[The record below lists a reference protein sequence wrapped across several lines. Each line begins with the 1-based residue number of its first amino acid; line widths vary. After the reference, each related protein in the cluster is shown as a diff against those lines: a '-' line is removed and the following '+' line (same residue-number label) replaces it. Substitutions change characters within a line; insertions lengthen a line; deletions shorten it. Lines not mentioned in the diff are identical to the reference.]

1 MPVRAS
7 FHCEPYMHTHPPA
20 RFLVLIEAAGPMI
33 ARLFDA
39 RRVHLADFDAASEE
53 VAVMTSGVVPERG
66 ASGSEWGTA
75 LEGHSAAER
84 EAALVFKL
92 DP

>member
-1 MPVRAS
+1 
-7 FHCEPYMHTHPPA
+7 MHTHPPS